1 MTTTTL
7 GDTVSRKNLIVR
19 QGDVLI
25 RRIATMPAK
34 LTPLA
39 PEHGRLI
46 LARGE
51 ATGHHHSIP
60 ASAGTLNLDEG
71 GTMYLT
77 IDQLT
82 SVDHQEH
89 ASIPLEPGVYQVV
102 RQREYAGPERTQYVG
117 D

>member
-1 MTTTTL
+1 M
-7 GDTVSRKNLIVR
+7 SRQSLIVR

-25 RRIATMPAK
+25 RRIATAPAK
-34 LTPLA
+34 LTPVA

-51 ATGHHHSIP
+51 ATGHSHSVP
-60 ASAGTLNLDEG
+60 AGAGTLSLDEG
-71 GTMYLT
+71 GVMYLT

-82 SVDHQEH
+82 AVEHQEH
-89 ASIPLEPGVYQVV
+89 AAIPLEPGTYQVV
-102 RQREYAGPERTQYVG
+102 RQREYAGPERQTWVG